1 MQKWLGNTVYW
12 SAWRLPCTY
21 RRHAQGTGLKSITQ
35 QNTQISLVLLYLI
48 LHPGLLCCMK
58 QEAVAH
64 LESLALAA
72 LSNVALDLAP
82 LYNLESLQQVLTE

>member
-1 MQKWLGNTVYW
+1 
-12 SAWRLPCTY
+12 
-21 RRHAQGTGLKSITQ
+21 
-35 QNTQISLVLLYLI
+35 
-48 LHPGLLCCMK
+48 MK